1 MRLWMRS
8 GAVAVAA
15 ALALGMAPGI
25 RPGLSAAA
33 ETAPTRGTAHS
44 GGRTVT
50 LITGDTVTTDG
61 AGRVT
66 GVRAG
71 EGREDI
77 AISVHRY
84 QDRSYVIPGDAVRPL
99 AEGTVDRRLFDV
111 TELLASDNGD
121 TQRNS
126 TPLIVTYR
134 TAGEASAKRELAA
147 ADVDVER
154 NLPVING
161 QAFEVSGSD
170 ASQVWNALTD
180 AGTGARAGATR
191 IASGIEKVWL
201 DAARTASLDQSVPQ
215 IGAPTAWASGYDG
228 KGVTIAVLDT
238 GVDQTHPDL
247 AGQEIAEK
255 NFGSSPD
262 NVDRVGHGT
271 HVASIAAGSGAKS
284 GGRYK
289 GVAPGAKILD
299 AKVLG
304 DSGSG
309 SESDIIAGM
318 QWAVDQHANVVNLSL
333 GGTDTAGIDPLE
345 EAVNALSAKTGTLF
359 VVAAG
364 NEGPLAG
371 TIGSPG
377 SAAAALTV
385 GAVDKQDRIATFSSV
400 GPAQDGSLKPN
411 LTAPGRFIVAAK
423 AAEGTIGAPVG
434 DGYVSLNGTSMAT
447 PHVAGA
453 AAVLAQRHPD
463 WTGQQLKQ
471 ALVSSTKPTV
481 GLTAQQQGTGRVDIA
496 KAVGQTVSSEA
507 SSVGFGAQQWPHT
520 DDTPLTKKITYRN
533 TGTSAVTLRLAVQA
547 TDADGKPAP
556 RGLFTVSPKRVTVPA
571 GGTASVDVTADTRTV
586 PAGGDYSGALVAT
599 GGSQSVRTALAADA
613 EVESYDLTL
622 NVLDGNGDPAFF
634 PFIILYG
641 LDSPAL
647 LWNLGG
653 TEGIARFRAPKGA
666 YNVFALVTT
675 WSGADAGTAELVQPR
690 LSLTADTR
698 TVLDAREAKP
708 VSLTP
713 PDPDATSNGAYASYI
728 MRAAG
733 SGLAVGILTGSDFS
747 RLRTARSGASASPA
761 DGFEAQ
767 VGATF
772 SKGTD
777 TAYDLLYTRSGSF
790 FDGFSHTT
798 STSELA
804 RADIS
809 AGSPAAGKTGS
820 VGAAW
825 YSPFDEGYSVAAA
838 DFALPGRQRH
848 YVTVPKNYTWGFDF
862 VQKGADDG
870 HETFQSSAGRT
881 YRAGRSYSETF
892 NTGVFGPSLAEGP
905 GGGGVSRTGDDLKI
919 CLPQFADGSGHV
931 GDSVT
936 GTAKVTLTSGGV
948 PYLYRTSSAL
958 ERKYL
963 RCRPVTT
970 LPAARQSYRL
980 TSEFSRPA
988 EVSGVSTRV
997 SASWTFVSG
1006 RVSGT
1011 RETVLPLSSVRFA
1024 PELTSASTA
1033 KAGTRLTVPLVVEGA
1048 AATRGVKALD
1058 VEVSY
1063 DAGATWRKTDVRSSG
1078 STRQVTLTHP
1088 ADAGSVSFRARL
1100 TDTGGNAHIVTITD
1114 AYRLT
1119 R

>member
-1 MRLWMRS
+1 MSSWTRS
-8 GAVAVAA
+8 GAVAITA

-25 RPGLSAAA
+25 RPGPSAAA
-33 ETAPTRGTAHS
+33 ETAPAGGTAQS

-71 EGREDI
+71 AGREDVT
-77 AISVHRY
+77 ISVHRY
-84 QDRSYVIPGDAVRPL
+84 QGRSYVIPEDAMRPL
-99 AEGTVDRRLFDV
+99 TEGTVDRRLFDV
-111 TELLASDNGD
+111 TELLASGYDD
-121 TQRNS
+121 ARRDS

-134 TAGEASAKRELAA
+134 TSGEASAKRELAA
-147 ADVDVER
+147 ADADAGR
-154 NLPVING
+154 DLSVING
-161 QAFEVSGSD
+161 QAVEAPRSGT
-170 ASQVWNALTD
+170 ARVWNALTD

-191 IASGIEKVWL
+191 VASGIEKVWL

-247 AGQEIAEK
+247 ADREIAEK

-299 AKVLG
+299 GKVLD

-309 SESDIIAGM
+309 SESGIIAGM

-345 EAVNALSAKTGTLF
+345 EAVNTLSAKSGTLF
-359 VVAAG
+359 VIAAG
-364 NEGPLAG
+364 NSGPLAG

-385 GAVDKQDRIATFSSV
+385 GAVDKQNRIATFSSV
-400 GPAQDGSLKPN
+400 GPTQDGSLKPD

-423 AAEGTIGAPVG
+423 AAEGVIGTPAG

-453 AAVLAQRHPD
+453 AAILAQRHPD

-471 ALVSSTKPTV
+471 ALVSSAKPTA
-481 GLTAQQQGTGRVDIA
+481 GLTAQQQGTGRVDVA
-496 KAVGQTVSSEA
+496 RAVAQTVSSEV
-507 SSVGFGAQQWPHT
+507 SSVGFGTQQWPHT
-520 DDTPLTKKITYRN
+520 DDTPLTKRITYRN
-533 TGTSAVTLRLAVQA
+533 TGTSAVTLGLSVRA
-547 TDADGKPAP
+547 TDADGKSAP
-556 RGLFTVSPKRVTVPA
+556 RGLFTVSSKRVTVPA

-586 PAGGDYSGALVAT
+586 PAGGAYSGALLAT
-599 GGSQSVRTALAADA
+599 GGGQSVRTAVAADA
-613 EVESYDLTL
+613 EVESYDLTM

-641 LDSPAL
+641 LDGPVL
-647 LWNLGG
+647 LWSQ
-653 TEGIARFRAPKGA
+653 GITDGVARFRAPKGA
-666 YNVFALVTT
+666 YNVFANVST
-675 WSGADAGTAELVQPR
+675 WSGAGAGSVELVQPR
-690 LSLTADTR
+690 LSVTKDTR

-713 PDPDATSNGAYASYI
+713 PDPDATSNGAYASYV

-733 SGLAVGILTGSDFS
+733 SSLAVGVLNGSDVS
-747 RLRTARSGASASPA
+747 RLRIAQSGGAASPA
-761 DGFEAQ
+761 AGFEAQ

-772 SKGTD
+772 SKGTG

-804 RADIS
+804 RADI
-809 AGSPAAGKTGS
+809 AVGAPAAGKTGS
-820 VGAAW
+820 VGAVW
-825 YSPFDEGYSVAAA
+825 YSPVGESYSVPAA
-838 DFALPGRQRH
+838 DFALPGSQRH
-848 YVTVPKNYTWGFDF
+848 YVTVPKGYTWGFDF
-862 VQKGADDG
+862 VQKGADGG
-870 HETFQSSAGRT
+870 HETFQSSADRT

-892 NTGVFGPSLAEGP
+892 NTGVFGPSLGEGP
-905 GGGGVSRTGDDLKI
+905 GGGGVSRLGDDIAI
-919 CLPQFADGSGHV
+919 CLPQFADGSGHL

-936 GTAKVTLTSGGV
+936 GTGKVTLTSGGV
-948 PYLYRTSSAL
+948 PYVYSTATAL
-958 ERKYL
+958 ARKYL
-963 RCRPVTT
+963 RCRSVTT

-980 TSEFSRPA
+980 TTDFSRPA
-988 EVSGVSTRV
+988 EVSGLSSRV

-1011 RETVLPLSSVRFA
+1011 REAMLPLSSVRFA
-1024 PELTSASTA
+1024 PELTSTGTA

-1048 AATRGVKALD
+1048 AATRGVKALA

-1063 DAGATWRKTDVRSSG
+1063 DAGTTWRKTDVRSSG
-1078 STRQVTLTHP
+1078 STRQVTLAHP
-1088 ADAGSVSFRARL
+1088 SDAGSVSFRARL
-1100 TDTGGNAHIVTITD
+1100 TDKGGNTHTVTIID
-1114 AYRLT
+1114 AYLLT

>member
-1 MRLWMRS
+1 MSLWMRS
-8 GAVAVAA
+8 GAVAIAT
-15 ALALGMAPGI
+15 ALTLGMAPGI

-33 ETAPTRGTAHS
+33 EAAPAGSTAQS

-61 AGRVT
+61 TGRVI

-84 QDRSYVIPGDAVRPL
+84 QDRSYVIPEDAVRPL

-111 TELLASDNGD
+111 TELLAADIDD
-121 TQRNS
+121 TQRDS

-134 TAGEASAKRELAA
+134 TAGAASAKRELVA
-147 ADVDVER
+147 ADAEVER

-161 QAFEVSGSD
+161 QAVKVNRSD
-170 ASQVWNALTD
+170 AAQVWDALTD
-180 AGTGARAGATR
+180 ASTGARADATQV
-191 IASGIEKVWL
+191 ASGIEKVWL

-247 AGQEIAEK
+247 ADREITEK

-299 AKVLG
+299 GKVLN
-304 DSGSG
+304 DMGSG
-309 SESDIIAGM
+309 YESDIIAGM
-318 QWAVDQHANVVNLSL
+318 QWAVDQNANVVNLSL
-333 GGTDTAGIDPLE
+333 GGTDSAGIDPLE
-345 EAVNALSAKTGTLF
+345 EAVNTLSAKSRTLF
-359 VVAAG
+359 VIAAG

-385 GAVDKQDRIATFSSV
+385 GAVDKQNRIATFSSV
-400 GPAQDGSLKPN
+400 GPTKDGSLKPD

-423 AAEGTIGAPVG
+423 AAEGTIGTPAG

-453 AAVLAQRHPD
+453 AAILAQRHPD

-471 ALVSSTKPTV
+471 ALVSSTKPTA
-481 GLTAQQQGTGRVDIA
+481 GLTVQQQGTGRVDVA
-496 KAVGQTVSSEA
+496 RAVRQTVSSEA

-520 DDTPLTKKITYRN
+520 DDTPLAKKITYRN
-533 TGTSAVTLRLAVQA
+533 TGTSAVTLSLAVQA
-547 TDADGKPAP
+547 TDAAGKSAP
-556 RGLFTVSPKRVTVPA
+556 RGLFTVSTKRVTVPA
-571 GGTASVDVTADTRTV
+571 GGTASVDVTADARTV

-599 GGSQSVRTALAADA
+599 GGGQSVRTALAADP
-613 EVESYDLTL
+613 EVESYDLTM
-622 NVLDGNGDPAFF
+622 NVLDGNGDQAFF

-647 LWNLGG
+647 LWNAQTSDGVV
-653 TEGIARFRAPKGA
+653 RFRAPKGA

-675 WSGADAGTAELVQPR
+675 WSGGAAGTAELTQPR

-733 SGLAVGILTGSDFS
+733 SELAAGILTGSDFS
-747 RLRTARSGASASPA
+747 RLRIAQSSGAPASPA

-767 VGATF
+767 VGATY

-790 FDGFSHTT
+790 
-798 STSELA
+798 
-804 RADIS
+804 
-809 AGSPAAGKTGS
+809 
-820 VGAAW
+820 
-825 YSPFDEGYSVAAA
+825 
-838 DFALPGRQRH
+838 
-848 YVTVPKNYTWGFDF
+848 
-862 VQKGADDG
+862 
-870 HETFQSSAGRT
+870 
-881 YRAGRSYSETF
+881 
-892 NTGVFGPSLAEGP
+892 
-905 GGGGVSRTGDDLKI
+905 
-919 CLPQFADGSGHV
+919 
-931 GDSVT
+931 
-936 GTAKVTLTSGGV
+936 
-948 PYLYRTSSAL
+948 
-958 ERKYL
+958 
-963 RCRPVTT
+963 
-970 LPAARQSYRL
+970 
-980 TSEFSRPA
+980 
-988 EVSGVSTRV
+988 
-997 SASWTFVSG
+997 
-1006 RVSGT
+1006 
-1011 RETVLPLSSVRFA
+1011 
-1024 PELTSASTA
+1024 
-1033 KAGTRLTVPLVVEGA
+1033 
-1048 AATRGVKALD
+1048 
-1058 VEVSY
+1058 
-1063 DAGATWRKTDVRSSG
+1063 
-1078 STRQVTLTHP
+1078 
-1088 ADAGSVSFRARL
+1088 
-1100 TDTGGNAHIVTITD
+1100 
-1114 AYRLT
+1114 
-1119 R
+1119 

>member
-1 MRLWMRS
+1 MRLRMRS
-8 GAVAVAA
+8 GATAIAA
-15 ALALGMAPGI
+15 ALALGMVPGM
-25 RPGLSAAA
+25 RPGLSVAA
-33 ETAPTRGTAHS
+33 EAAPAGDTAQS

-71 EGREDI
+71 KGREDVT
-77 AISVHRY
+77 ISVHRY
-84 QDRSYVIPGDAVRPL
+84 QDRSYVIPEDAMRPL
-99 AEGTVDRRLFDV
+99 SEGTVDRRLFDV
-111 TELLASDNGD
+111 TELLASDYD
-121 TQRNS
+121 DAHRDS

-134 TAGEASAKRELAA
+134 KSGEASAKRELAA
-147 ADVDVER
+147 ADADAGR
-154 NLPVING
+154 DLPVING
-161 QAFEVSGSD
+161 SAVEAPRSGT
-170 ASQVWNALTD
+170 AQVWNALTD

-191 IASGIEKVWL
+191 VASGIDKIWL
-201 DAARTASLDQSVPQ
+201 DAARTAALDQSVPQ
-215 IGAPTAWASGYDG
+215 IGAPEAWASGYDG

-247 AGQEIAEK
+247 ADREIVEK
-255 NFGSSPD
+255 NFSDSPD

-299 AKVLG
+299 GKVLG
-304 DSGSG
+304 DTGAGYESG
-309 SESDIIAGM
+309 IIAGM

-333 GGTDTAGIDPLE
+333 GGTDTAGTDPLE
-345 EAVNALSAKTGTLF
+345 AAVNTLSAQSGTLF
-359 VVAAG
+359 VIAAG
-364 NEGPLAG
+364 NTGPLAG

-400 GPAQDGSLKPN
+400 GPTQDGALKPD

-423 AAEGTIGAPVG
+423 AAQGVIGVPAG

-453 AAVLAQRHPD
+453 AAIVAQRHPD

-471 ALVSSTKPTV
+471 ALVSSAKPTA
-481 GLTAQQQGTGRVDIA
+481 GLTAQQQGTGRVDVA
-496 KAVGQTVSSEA
+496 KAVTQTVSSEA
-507 SSVGFGAQQWPHT
+507 SSVGFGTQQWPHT
-520 DDTPLTKKITYRN
+520 DDTPLAKQITYRN
-533 TGTSAVTLRLAVQA
+533 TGTSAVTLGLSAQA

-571 GGTASVDVTADTRTV
+571 GGTASVDVTVDTRTV
-586 PAGGDYSGALVAT
+586 PTGGAYSGAVVAT
-599 GGSQSVRTALAADA
+599 GGGQSVRTAVAADA
-613 EVESYDLTL
+613 EVESYDLTMT
-622 NVLDGNGDPAFF
+622 VLDGNGDPAFF
-634 PFIILYG
+634 PFVLLWG
-641 LDSPAL
+641 LDSPTL
-647 LWNLGG
+647 QWNLRTTDG
-653 TEGIARFRAPKGA
+653 TVRFRAPKGA

-675 WSGADAGTAELVQPR
+675 WSGTAAGSAHLVQPR
-690 LSLTADTR
+690 LSVTADTHV
-698 TVLDAREAKP
+698 VLDAREAKP

-713 PDPDATSNGAYASYI
+713 PDPDATSNGAYAAYL

-733 SGLAVGILTGSDFS
+733 SSLAVGILTGSDFS
-747 RLRTARSGASASPA
+747 RLRIAQSGAPATPA
-761 DGFEAQ
+761 DHFEAQ

-790 FDGFSHTT
+790 FDGFSHAT

-804 RADIS
+804 RADIT
-809 AGSPAAGKTGS
+809 AGAPAAGKTGG
-820 VGAAW
+820 VGAVW
-825 YSPFDEGYSVAAA
+825 YSPIGESYSVAAA
-838 DFALPGRQRH
+838 DLALPGSQRH
-848 YVTVPKNYTWGFDF
+848 YVTVPKGYTWGFDF
-862 VQKGADDG
+862 VQKGADG
-870 HETFQSSAGRT
+870 GRETFQSIAGRT

-892 NTGVFGPSLAEGP
+892 NTGVFGPSLGEGP
-905 GGGGVSRTGDDLKI
+905 GGGGVSRLGDDLAI
-919 CLPQFADGSGHV
+919 CLPQFADGSGHL

-936 GTAKVTLTSGGV
+936 EKAEVTLTSGGV
-948 PYLYRTSSAL
+948 PYVYSTATAMTP
-958 ERKYL
+958 KYL
-963 RCRPVTT
+963 RCRSVTT

-980 TSEFSRPA
+980 TTDFSRPA
-988 EVSGVSTRV
+988 ELSGLSSRV

-1011 RETVLPLSSVRFA
+1011 RAAVLPLSSVRFA
-1024 PELTSASTA
+1024 PELTSTGTA
-1033 KAGTRLTVPLVVEGA
+1033 KAGTRLTVPLVVEGS
-1048 AATRGVKALD
+1048 AATRGVKALS

-1063 DAGATWRKTDVRSSG
+1063 DAGTTWRKTAVRSSG
-1078 STRQVTLTHP
+1078 STRQVTLAHP

-1100 TDTGGNAHIVTITD
+1100 TDKGGNTHTVTIID
-1114 AYRLT
+1114 AYLLT
-1119 R
+1119 H